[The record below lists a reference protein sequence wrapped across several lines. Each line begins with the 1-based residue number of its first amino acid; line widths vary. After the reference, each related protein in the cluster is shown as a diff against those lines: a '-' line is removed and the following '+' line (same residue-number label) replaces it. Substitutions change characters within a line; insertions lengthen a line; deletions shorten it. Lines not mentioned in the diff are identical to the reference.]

1 MRRSG
6 SEVLTRMTTIALLSA
21 LGFVLMS
28 FVRFPYPL
36 APWLM
41 VEISDVVVLVAYA
54 MYGCTGGIAVAILKT
69 GLDMAVYGL
78 TGVYGIG
85 NITALITSLMFV
97 LILFITSHLLKWF
110 KKGLGFRVLSYLVI
124 TLFVAVVLTLANEL
138 FITPTY
144 LSGKFTTCFDS
155 ETVKMVIDG
164 FNKMGVQGDSYF
176 WLIALI
182 YFPFNLLKG
191 AMVTA
196 IYEILFNRLIFV
208 FMSRSPKMKKYF
220 LGSIFKKEDTEK
232 TEEKTNE

>member
-54 MYGCTGGIAVAILKT
+54 MYGFTGGIAVAILKT

-164 FNKMGVQGDSYF
+164 FNKMGVNGDSYF

-232 TEEKTNE
+232 AEEKVNE